1 MDYAQDQK
9 SNWVNFNSLQ
19 LLNIQ
24 NWNHISKKT
33 EDWDSEKSFRI
44 DFGLDILAK
53 NFEAF
58 RVAAHWTGKVI
69 LSD

>member
-9 SNWVNFNSLQ
+9 SNWLNFNSLQ
-19 LLNIQ
+19 LLYIQ

-33 EDWDSEKSFRI
+33 EDWDSEKSLRI
-44 DFGLDILAK
+44 DFVLDILAK

-58 RVAAHWTGKVI
+58 RVAAHRTGKVT

>member
-19 LLNIQ
+19 LFYIQ

-33 EDWDSEKSFRI
+33 EGEDSAKS
-44 DFGLDILAK
+44 LDIPVNWKSTYFALS
-53 NFEAF
+53 
-58 RVAAHWTGKVI
+58 WTAGYT
-69 LSD
+69 